1 MAKIKIENPMQV
13 IATAFVRIVDAFRLK
28 RHPVNGRPL
37 ITNIPT
43 QLVGNMTRSFV
54 ATWVKG
60 DARTKIELQ
69 EFQPARNLESGEK
82 RKDLAGQTF
91 SDFRYGR
98 LPNKVADREFWYTL
112 SYFAAC
118 ICKGQL
124 PTPNKRSGS
133 STIMSHFVRDW
144 IDSQGLTLESIK
156 IIGFDGAELTYNN
169 EQFERIL
176 TIFVENGND
185 ILESWEDSQR
195 GSKKSEIAW
204 V

>member
-13 IATAFVRIVDAFRLK
+13 ISQAFVRVVDAFRLK
-28 RHPVNGRPL
+28 RHPQNGRPL

-43 QLVGNMTRSFV
+43 QLVGNMTRSFI
-54 ATWVKG
+54 AIWTKG
-60 DARTKIELQ
+60 DAKTKVELS

-82 RKDLAGQTF
+82 RKDLSGQTF

-98 LPNKVADREFWYTL
+98 LPNKVAEREFWYTL

-133 STIMSHFVRDW
+133 STIMSHFVQNW
-144 IDSQGLTLESIK
+144 MEFNGLTLESIK
-156 IIGFDGAELTYNN
+156 IIGFDGAELTYNST
-169 EQFERIL
+169 QFGRIL
-176 TIFVENGND
+176 SIFYDNGID
-185 ILESWEDSQR
+185 ILESWEDSQK
-195 GSKKSEIAW
+195 GSKKSEIEW